1 LSQNHSGIRKL
12 LRDVV
17 AIATSRKRLRQQLS
31 IPLYQNAIYLVV
43 NYVVTGAFGLAFW
56 VVAARLYPPE
66 DVGLASA
73 TISAMLLVQLFA
85 ALGLDYAIVRFLP
98 EAGKD
103 SNAMINSSLTM
114 VGLAAALISALFLIG
129 LSFWSPALLY
139 LHHPA
144 RAVAFIVLSVAWTV
158 AVLQS
163 RTFVARRR
171 SGLTLAQGTLANVLR
186 MALLV
191 PFTAAIGVFGMPSSW
206 GIAVLVSF
214 VIGVLVL
221 QPRVEA
227 GFRFKPAIDWS
238 LVRRFF
244 GFSAA
249 NYAAVLLW
257 TAPVHLLPLM
267 VANLVGTDYN
277 AYFQI
282 AWSVSSVMYQIPMG
296 VSFSLLAEASTDKDR
311 LNQGTRRSLVFTSLI
326 VIPAVVLAIVF
337 ARPILGI
344 FKSEYVSHSTNLL
357 RILALAAVPLSINQ
371 LFFVSERVRMTMRR
385 LIALHVLICG
395 STLAISAILLP
406 RVGIIGA
413 GIAWL
418 SSQSAASLV
427 AAFFWWRERGGRRPQ
442 PTVTD

>member
-1 LSQNHSGIRKL
+1 M
-12 LRDVV
+12 V
-17 AIATSRKRLRQQLS
+17 AIATSRRKLRQQWS

-56 VVAARLYPPE
+56 IVAAQLYE
-66 DVGLASA
+66 EDDVGRASA
-73 TISAMLLVQLFA
+73 TISAMLLIQLFSG
-85 ALGLDYAIVRFLP
+85 LGLDYAIVRFLP
-98 EAGKD
+98 AADKD
-103 SNAMINSSLTM
+103 SAAMINSSLTVAGLTAAVVSAAFL
-114 VGLAAALISALFLIG
+114 VGLG
-129 LSFWSPALLY
+129 FWSPALIY

-144 RAVAFIVLSVAWTV
+144 RAVAFIVFSIAWTL

-163 RTFVARRR
+163 KTFVARRR
-171 SGLTLAQGTLANVLR
+171 SGLTLAQATLANVLR
-186 MALLV
+186 MMLLV
-191 PFTAAIGVFGMPSSW
+191 PLAAAMSAFGMASSW

-214 VIGVLVL
+214 VIGILVL

-227 GFRFKPAIDWS
+227 GFRFKPAISWS

-267 VANLVGTDYN
+267 VANLVGTDFN

-282 AWSVSSVMYQIPMG
+282 AWSVCSVIYQISMG
-296 VSFSLLAEASTDKDR
+296 VSFSLLAEASTDEGR
-311 LNQGTRRSLVFTSLI
+311 LDQGTRRSLVFTLFI
-326 VIPAVVLAIVF
+326 VIPAVVLVIVF
-337 ARPILGI
+337 PRQILAVFGD
-344 FKSEYVSHSTNLL
+344 EYVNNGTNLL
-357 RILALAAVPLSINQ
+357 RVLALAAVPLSINQ
-371 LFFVSERVRMTMRR
+371 LFFVFERVRMTMRR
-385 LIALHVLICG
+385 LIALHVLIFS

-406 RVGIIGA
+406 QLGIIGA

-427 AAFFWWRERGGRRPQ
+427 AAFFWWRDRGAKRFQSTAPL
-442 PTVTD
+442 